1 MEEKIHRKPRILI
14 VDDDATYR
22 QLVTLQLTKAGY
34 EVLLARD
41 GQEAINWLR
50 SEQRPDLI
58 LLDLLMP
65 RLSGLDVMALL
76 RTSTWKIPVILI
88 SGADWLIA
96 RQGTNEAQPDAFLL
110 KPFSMQELLG
120 KIESMIYFF
129 PKTDL
134 VD

>member
-1 MEEKIHRKPRILI
+1 MEETISRRPRILI

-22 QLVTLQLTKAGY
+22 QLVTIQLTKAGY

-41 GQEAINWLR
+41 GQEALDWIR
-50 SEQRPDLI
+50 SEQRPDLV

-65 RLSGLDVMALL
+65 RSSGLDVMASLK
-76 RTSTWKIPVILI
+76 TSIWKIPVILI

-96 RQGTNEAQPDAFLL
+96 RQGAADAPIDAFLM
-110 KPFSMQELLG
+110 KPFSMQVLLG
-120 KIESMIYFF
+120 KIESLLYSE

-134 VD
+134 VE